1 MQVTVYIADGSVDLI
16 SDSDKDRKIHAKYLK
31 DQGCAVKVKTFDNW
45 TAAQT
50 FADKIEGN

>member
-16 SDSDKDRKIHAKYLK
+16 SDSDIDRKIHAKYLK
-31 DQGCAVKVKTFDNW
+31 GLGCAVKVKTFDNW
-45 TAAQT
+45 ADAQT